1 MVNGYTNCGK
11 KCDACEDFVENTS
24 YIKSFATGRK
34 FNIRNSVNCTT
45 LNVIYVAFC
54 MKCGKQGVGST
65 IKWKSRLA
73 NYKSHIKK
81 KIRSCVI
88 VNHFIDECYNDEN
101 PTKYIRFALVDSVN
115 NTYEMSTEKVDELL
129 LFKENVWNGSL
140 VTQHKGLNGTH
151 DWCRK
156 KRRD

>member
-1 MVNGYTNCGK
+1 
-11 KCDACEDFVENTS
+11 
-24 YIKSFATGRK
+24 
-34 FNIRNSVNCTT
+34 
-45 LNVIYVAFC
+45 
-54 MKCGKQGVGST
+54 MKCGKQGVGCT

-88 VNHFIDECYNDEN
+88 VNHFIDECYNNEN

-115 NTYEMSTEKVDELL
+115 NTDEMSTEKVDELL
-129 LFKENVWNGSL
+129 LYKESFWIGSL

-156 KRRD
+156 KRRDKIKNIN